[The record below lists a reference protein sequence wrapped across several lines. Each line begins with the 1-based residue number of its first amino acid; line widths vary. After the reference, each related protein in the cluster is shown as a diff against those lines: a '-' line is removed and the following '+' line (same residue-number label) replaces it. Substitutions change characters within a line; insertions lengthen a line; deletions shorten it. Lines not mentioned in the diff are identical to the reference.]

1 MLERLRQLA
10 DYLPATVRELSPT
23 RLFVL
28 LGLLG
33 TVVAVGV
40 VALLWMSGKPE
51 QQVLYSQL
59 SMEDAAAV
67 TAKLKEFHI
76 PYTLKGDGT
85 TILVPSTL
93 VYDTRLR
100 LATEGLPQG
109 GGVGFE
115 VFDQRTFGMTEFMQK
130 LNYQRALQGE
140 LSRTITQLAAVQ
152 SARVHI
158 VLPEKSLFVSKQER
172 TTASVV
178 LKLVPSRRLT
188 SDQVRGITHLVSS
201 SVEGLKPADVTIV
214 DTNGHILSREEENT
228 TFLSRTE
235 SQLAYQRSLEQGLER
250 RVQSLLERAVGE
262 GKVTVRVS
270 TTLDFQ
276 HIERTEERFDADNP
290 AIRSE
295 QRSKEEGTGQGFWA
309 IGVPGVRSNT
319 EGQETDKDKAKTSS
333 ARQSETVNYELSK
346 MVSKIVAPSGEV
358 KQLSVAVLV
367 DGSYQPGQKNGERTY
382 MPRSAEELAKYRDIV
397 KSAIGY
403 NESRGDRVEVAN
415 IPFDTQDIVG
425 ETLAR
430 EAQQAFWLHVG
441 RYVLFALLGLLF
453 FFFFVRPLVR
463 WVTGKDEVPVVE
475 SELPRTVQE
484 LEADMGVAG
493 MLPEGVASA
502 GLGLPAISAPA
513 GQELRTQIA
522 EFVRSEPER
531 AAEVLRMWLRG

>member
-1 MLERLRQLA
+1 
-10 DYLPATVRELSPT
+10 
-23 RLFVL
+23 
-28 LGLLG
+28 
-33 TVVAVGV
+33 
-40 VALLWMSGKPE
+40 
-51 QQVLYSQL
+51 
-59 SMEDAAAV
+59 
-67 TAKLKEFHI
+67 
-76 PYTLKGDGT
+76 
-85 TILVPSTL
+85 
-93 VYDTRLR
+93 
-100 LATEGLPQG
+100 
-109 GGVGFE
+109 
-115 VFDQRTFGMTEFMQK
+115 
-130 LNYQRALQGE
+130 
-140 LSRTITQLAAVQ
+140 
-152 SARVHI
+152 
-158 VLPEKSLFVSKQER
+158 
-172 TTASVV
+172 
-178 LKLVPSRRLT
+178 
-188 SDQVRGITHLVSS
+188 
-201 SVEGLKPADVTIV
+201 VEGLKPADVTIV